1 MLVLSGGTG
10 TPKLLRGLKELVPPH
25 QLSIVVNT
33 AEDLWLSGNYISPD
47 LDSVLYTLADMIDEK
62 RWWGIKGDRTWT
74 HDFLI
79 ALGQQEKLVIGDKD
93 RAVHIFR
100 SDLLR
105 RGASLSQAT
114 QALAEA
120 LGIAQKVVPMSD
132 DPVSTIFSTPEGQMH
147 FQDFWVA
154 LRGTPAVSGISFS
167 GMDRA
172 RPSPAFLELLE
183 KEKTVLIG
191 PGNPVTSIGPILALP
206 GVREM
211 MAKKRVVAVSPLLAD
226 RPASGPAAEFMAA
239 LGAPAGDQ
247 GVRSL
252 LGKVD
257 LFVVDKKSSYQ
268 GECQRMSTR
277 MKTRRESR
285 KVAEELL
292 AILEDAQGQNDSCPL
307 ISI

>member
-10 TPKLLRGLKELVPPH
+10 TPKLLMGLKELVPPE

-79 ALGQQEKLVIGDKD
+79 SLGLQEKLVIGERD

-114 QALAEA
+114 GALAEA

-132 DPVSTIFSTPEGQMH
+132 DPVSTILSTSEGQMH

-154 LRGTPAVSGISFS
+154 LKGKPAVSGISFI

-172 RPSPAFLELLE
+172 RPSPAFLERLDRE
-183 KEKTVLIG
+183 ETVLIG
-191 PGNPVTSIGPILALP
+191 PSNPVTSIGPILALP
-206 GVREM
+206 GIRERL
-211 MAKKRVVAVSPLLAD
+211 AKKRVVAVSPLLAD
-226 RPASGPAAEFMAA
+226 RPASGPAAKFMAA
-239 LGAPAGDQ
+239 LGAPAGDE

-257 LFVVDKKSSYQ
+257 LFIVDKKSSYQ
-268 GECQRMSTR
+268 GECRRMSTR

-285 KVAEELL
+285 KVAQELL
-292 AILEDAQGQNDSCPL
+292 AIIEDASGQD
-307 ISI
+307 

>member
-10 TPKLLRGLKELVPPH
+10 TPKLLMGLKELVPPE
-25 QLSIVVNT
+25 QLSVVVNT
-33 AEDLWLSGNYISPD
+33 AEDLWISGNYISPD

-79 ALGQQEKLVIGDKD
+79 SLGLQEKLVIGERD

-114 QALAEA
+114 GALAEA

-132 DPVSTIFSTPEGQMH
+132 DPVSTILSTSEGQMH

-154 LRGTPAVSGISFS
+154 LKGKPAVSGISFI

-172 RPSPAFLELLE
+172 RPSPAFLERLDRE
-183 KEKTVLIG
+183 ETVLIG
-191 PGNPVTSIGPILALP
+191 PSNPVTSIGPILALP
-206 GVREM
+206 GVRERL
-211 MAKKRVVAVSPLLAD
+211 AKKRVVAVSPLLAD
-226 RPASGPAAEFMAA
+226 RPASGPAAKFMAA
-239 LGAPAGDQ
+239 LGAPAGDE
-247 GVRSL
+247 GVRAL

-257 LFVVDKKSSYQ
+257 LFIVDKKSSYQ
-268 GECQRMSTR
+268 GECRRMSTR

-292 AILEDAQGQNDSCPL
+292 RIMQDAPG
-307 ISI
+307 

>member
-10 TPKLLRGLKELVPPH
+10 TPKLLMGLKELVPPE

-79 ALGQQEKLVIGDKD
+79 SLGLQEKLVIGERD

-114 QALAEA
+114 EALAEA

-132 DPVSTIFSTPEGQMH
+132 DPVSTILSTSEGQMH

-154 LRGTPAVSGISFS
+154 LKGKPVVSGISFI

-172 RPSPAFLELLE
+172 RPSPAFLERLDRE
-183 KEKTVLIG
+183 ETVLIG
-191 PGNPVTSIGPILALP
+191 PSNPVTSIGPILALP
-206 GVREM
+206 GIRERL
-211 MAKKRVVAVSPLLAD
+211 AKKRVVAVSPLLED
-226 RPASGPAAEFMAA
+226 RPASGPAAKFMAA
-239 LGAPAGDQ
+239 LGAPAGDE
-247 GVRSL
+247 GVRLL

-257 LFVVDKKSSYQ
+257 LFIVDKKSSYP
-268 GECQRMSTR
+268 GECRRMSTR

-285 KVAEELL
+285 KVAQELL
-292 AILEDAQGQNDSCPL
+292 AIMQDAPGQD
-307 ISI
+307 

>member
-10 TPKLLRGLKELVPPH
+10 TPKLLMGLKELVPPE

-79 ALGQQEKLVIGDKD
+79 SLGRQEKLVIGEKD

-105 RGASLSQAT
+105 RGASLNQAT

-120 LGIAQKVVPMSD
+120 LGVAQNVVPMSD
-132 DPVSTIFSTPEGQMH
+132 DPVSTIVSTPEGQMH

-154 LRGTPAVSGISFS
+154 LRGKPPVSGISFS

-191 PGNPVTSIGPILALP
+191 PSNPVTSIGPILALP

-239 LGAPAGDQ
+239 LGAPAGDE

-257 LFVVDKKSSYQ
+257 LFVVDKKSSYV
-268 GECQRMSTR
+268 GKCQRMSTR
-277 MKTRRESR
+277 MKTRKESR

-292 AILEDAQGQNDSCPL
+292 AIIEDAPGQE
-307 ISI
+307 

>member
-10 TPKLLRGLKELVPPH
+10 TPKLLMGLKELVPPE

-79 ALGQQEKLVIGDKD
+79 SLGLQEKLVIGERD

-114 QALAEA
+114 GALAEA

-132 DPVSTIFSTPEGQMH
+132 DPVSTILSTSEGQMH

-154 LRGTPAVSGISFS
+154 LKGKPVVSGISFI

-172 RPSPAFLELLE
+172 RPSPAFLERLDRE
-183 KEKTVLIG
+183 ETVLIG
-191 PGNPVTSIGPILALP
+191 PSNPVTSIGPILALP
-206 GVREM
+206 GIRERL
-211 MAKKRVVAVSPLLAD
+211 AKKRVVAVSPLLED
-226 RPASGPAAEFMAA
+226 RPASGPAAKFMAA
-239 LGAPAGDQ
+239 LGAPAGDE
-247 GVRSL
+247 GVRLL

-257 LFVVDKKSSYQ
+257 LFIVDKKSSYP
-268 GECQRMSTR
+268 GECRRMSTR

-285 KVAEELL
+285 KVAQELL
-292 AILEDAQGQNDSCPL
+292 AIMQDAPGQD
-307 ISI
+307 

>member
-10 TPKLLRGLKELVPPH
+10 TPKLLMGLKELVPPE

-79 ALGQQEKLVIGDKD
+79 SLGLQEKLVIGERD

-114 QALAEA
+114 GALAEA

-132 DPVSTIFSTPEGQMH
+132 DPVSTILSTSEGQMH

-154 LRGTPAVSGISFS
+154 LKGKPAVSGISFI

-172 RPSPAFLELLE
+172 RPSPAFLERLDSE
-183 KEKTVLIG
+183 ETVLIG
-191 PGNPVTSIGPILALP
+191 PSNPVTSIGPILALP
-206 GVREM
+206 GIRERL
-211 MAKKRVVAVSPLLAD
+211 AKKRVVAVSPLLAD
-226 RPASGPAAEFMAA
+226 RPASGPAAKFMAA
-239 LGAPAGDQ
+239 LGAPAGDE
-247 GVRSL
+247 GVRLL

-257 LFVVDKKSSYQ
+257 LFIVDKKSSYQ
-268 GECQRMSTR
+268 GECRRMSTR

-292 AILEDAQGQNDSCPL
+292 AIMQDALG
-307 ISI
+307 

>member
-10 TPKLLRGLKELVPPH
+10 TPKLLMGLKELVPPE

-79 ALGQQEKLVIGDKD
+79 SLGLQEKLVIGERD

-114 QALAEA
+114 GALAEA

-132 DPVSTIFSTPEGQMH
+132 DPVSTILSTSEGQMH

-154 LRGTPAVSGISFS
+154 LKGKPAVSGISFI

-172 RPSPAFLELLE
+172 RPSPAFLERLDRE
-183 KEKTVLIG
+183 ETVLIG
-191 PGNPVTSIGPILALP
+191 PSNPVTSIGPILALP
-206 GVREM
+206 GIRERL
-211 MAKKRVVAVSPLLAD
+211 AKKRVVAVSPLLED
-226 RPASGPAAEFMAA
+226 RPASGPAAKFMAA
-239 LGAPAGDQ
+239 LGAPAGDE
-247 GVRSL
+247 GVRLL

-257 LFVVDKKSSYQ
+257 LFIVDKKSSYP
-268 GECQRMSTR
+268 GECRRMSTR

-285 KVAEELL
+285 KVAQELL
-292 AILEDAQGQNDSCPL
+292 AI
-307 ISI
+307 I

>member
-10 TPKLLRGLKELVPPH
+10 TPKLLMGLKELVPPE

-79 ALGQQEKLVIGDKD
+79 SLGLQEKLVIGERD

-114 QALAEA
+114 GALAEA

-132 DPVSTIFSTPEGQMH
+132 DPVSTILSTSEGQMH

-154 LRGTPAVSGISFS
+154 LKGKPAVSGISFI

-172 RPSPAFLELLE
+172 RPSPAFLERLDRE
-183 KEKTVLIG
+183 ETVLIG
-191 PGNPVTSIGPILALP
+191 PSNPVTSIGPILALP
-206 GVREM
+206 GIRERL
-211 MAKKRVVAVSPLLAD
+211 AKKRVVAVSPLLED
-226 RPASGPAAEFMAA
+226 RPASGPAAKFMAA
-239 LGAPAGDQ
+239 LGAPAGDE
-247 GVRSL
+247 GVRLL

-257 LFVVDKKSSYQ
+257 LFIVDKKSSYP
-268 GECQRMSTR
+268 GECRRMSTR

-285 KVAEELL
+285 KVAQELL
-292 AILEDAQGQNDSCPL
+292 AIMQDAPGQD
-307 ISI
+307 

>member
-10 TPKLLRGLKELVPPH
+10 TPKLLMGLKELVPPEK
-25 QLSIVVNT
+25 LSIVVNT

-62 RWWGIKGDRTWT
+62 RWWGIKGDRPWT

-79 ALGQQEKLVIGDKD
+79 SLGWQEKLVIGDRD

-100 SDLLR
+100 SELLR

-114 QALAEA
+114 GALAEA
-120 LGIAQKVVPMSD
+120 LGIAQRVVPMSD
-132 DPVSTIFSTPEGQMH
+132 DSISTMIETSQGQMH

-154 LRGTPAVSGISFS
+154 LKGKPEVSGISYT

-172 RPSPAFLELLE
+172 RPSPAFLDLLDRE
-183 KEKTVLIG
+183 ETVLIG
-191 PGNPVTSIGPILALP
+191 PSNPVTSIGPILALP
-206 GVREM
+206 GIRERL
-211 MAKKRVVAVSPLLAD
+211 AKKRVVAMSPLLKD

-239 LGAPAGDQ
+239 LGAPAGDE

-257 LFVVDKKSSYQ
+257 LFVVDKKSSYV
-268 GECQRMSTR
+268 GKCQRMSTR
-277 MKTRRESR
+277 MKTRKESR

-292 AILEDAQGQNDSCPL
+292 AIMQDAPGRD
-307 ISI
+307 

>member
-10 TPKLLRGLKELVPPH
+10 TPKLLMGLKELVPPE

-79 ALGQQEKLVIGDKD
+79 SLGLQEKLVIGERD

-114 QALAEA
+114 GALAEA

-132 DPVSTIFSTPEGQMH
+132 DPVSTILSTSEGQMH

-154 LRGTPAVSGISFS
+154 LKGKPTVSGISFS
-167 GMDRA
+167 GMDQA
-172 RPSPAFLELLE
+172 RPSPAFLERLDRE
-183 KEKTVLIG
+183 ETVLIG
-191 PGNPVTSIGPILALP
+191 PSNPVTSIGPILALP
-206 GVREM
+206 GIRERL
-211 MAKKRVVAVSPLLAD
+211 AKKRVVAVSPLLAD
-226 RPASGPAAEFMAA
+226 RPASGPAAKFMAA
-239 LGAPAGDQ
+239 LGAPAGDE
-247 GVRSL
+247 GVRLL

-257 LFVVDKKSSYQ
+257 LFIVDKKSSYP
-268 GECQRMSTR
+268 GECRRMSTR

-285 KVAEELL
+285 KVAQELL
-292 AILEDAQGQNDSCPL
+292 AIIEDASGQD
-307 ISI
+307 